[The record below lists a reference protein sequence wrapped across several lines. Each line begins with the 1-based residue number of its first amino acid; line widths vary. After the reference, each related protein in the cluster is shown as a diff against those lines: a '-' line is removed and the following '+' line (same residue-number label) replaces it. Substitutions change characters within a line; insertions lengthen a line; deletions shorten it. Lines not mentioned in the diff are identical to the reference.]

1 LTTAGSRPVA
11 LVTGATAG
19 IGHTF
24 AKALAARGHD
34 LVLVARDVPRLERV
48 AAELHARHG
57 VQVEVFPADLADHGQ
72 TTRVVERILA
82 GAPSVLVNNA
92 GFGTKGTLAETD
104 PAAQEAMLA
113 VHAMAPMRLTQ
124 AALPAMVA
132 RGHGAIINVS
142 SVAGFTRSA
151 GNVNYCATKA
161 YLRVMSEALAMEL
174 AGTGVRVQA
183 LCPGFTH
190 TEFHDRMRTKKRYA
204 SWMWMSSDRV
214 VEDSLRS
221 IERGGPVVCIP
232 GLQYKAIVFL
242 LRHAPMWF
250 TARAARSYQR
260 T

>member
-1 LTTAGSRPVA
+1 LTAAGSRPVA

-19 IGHTF
+19 IGRTF
-24 AKALAARGHD
+24 AEKLAARGHD
-34 LVLVARDVPRLERV
+34 LVLVARDVPRLEAV
-48 AAELHARHG
+48 AAELAGRHG
-57 VQVEVFPADLADHGQ
+57 IAADVFPADLADHDQ
-72 TTRVVERILA
+72 TTRLVERV
-82 GAPSVLVNNA
+82 GADAPAVLVNNA

-104 PAAQEAMLA
+104 PGAQEAMLA
-113 VHAMAPMRLTQ
+113 VHVVAPMRLTQ
-124 AALPAMVA
+124 AALPGMVA
-132 RGHGAIINVS
+132 RGRGAIINVS
-142 SVAGFTRSA
+142 SVASFTRSA

-204 SWMWMSSDRV
+204 SWMWMTSDRV
-214 VEDSLRS
+214 VEESLQA
-221 IERGGPVVCIP
+221 IADGGPVVCVP

-242 LRHAPMWF
+242 LRHAPMWL
-250 TARAARSYQR
+250 TARAARSYRR